1 MNQFPNYAGYPQ
13 NMHKFEERWKWRHIH
28 SSIENEA
35 CAVWMNDVS
44 QTKIR

>member
-1 MNQFPNYAGYPQ
+1 MNQFPTYAGYPQ
-13 NMHKFEERWKWRHIH
+13 NMHEERRKWRHIY

-35 CAVWMNDVS
+35 RAVWMNDAS